1 MRKYV
6 NATGN
11 RAVDGMTIV
20 LRDTEPMTSW
30 LLFQGIPNQ
39 WRHDHCSKGYRTND
53 VMTIVLRN
61 TETMTSWP
69 LFQGIPN
76 QWRHDHWS
84 KGYLTID
91 VMAIFLRK
99 QNLWLHDP
107 DIKEKWAI
115 YIYSTCRHVEHG
127 LTEKRTTARKG
138 ICFYRN
144 RTFDVKNIFTYK
156 KNLVYV
162 KNMSPYKKET
172 LFM

>member
-1 MRKYV
+1 MIDRVMRKYV

-20 LRDTEPMTSW
+20 LRDTEP
-30 LLFQGIPNQ
+30 
-39 WRHDHCSKGYRTND
+39 
-53 VMTIVLRN
+53 
-61 TETMTSWP
+61 MTSWP

-115 YIYSTCRHVEHG
+115 YSYIYSTCRHVEHG